1 MTHSLKKI
9 VLFSFFYQF
18 GLFDIPDNLEG
29 VDNDDGNDSDL
40 EAELAAINAGGMGRP
55 KPKPK
60 PKPIPTVDLDA
71 MVAASLR
78 DYLSDED
85 LSGDDDDP
93 DLLNELSEIAGV
105 EVEEKIPTP
114 GVEESAGPIIPT
126 SSVNIADVIKTRIEM
141 YSLAEENSK
150 LANDSG
156 KARRFNRGLKTL
168 KDFLKQAN
176 AGKSI
181 NIDDLPP
188 EVSTKPIQPVP
199 IQVEPTP
206 MRAAPPPPSI
216 SPKEEPEIP
225 EAPVNPHI
233 ALLNLR
239 KLEYKTAAL
248 TAKKSGDTATALQF
262 IKVVK
267 QFDSVIKAIESGQ
280 EVDLSNMPPPASEYK
295 PPVEQIEHKSVGV
308 PEPQKEE
315 SEVQHSNEEPAEI
328 ELPEE
333 ILITATT
340 IMEALQQRL
349 DKYKSVEQAAKDEGN
364 SSKARR
370 FGRIIKQYEDA
381 IKAQKAGR
389 TVAYDDLPCPPGF
402 GPIPIDGPPKPKPP
416 PASVPQMKP
425 ISPQPSTSDE
435 VKPVVPP
442 RPPLRKQD
450 SRASGNHVGT
460 TYMEKQLAILQ
471 DRQKEFKEAAI
482 AAKKSGD
489 IEQAKEYLKIFKGF
503 DSVINA
509 ASGGMPVDM
518 ATVSLFFIS
527 TRLTKNLNIFI
538 QIASN
543 STISTIKFRRL
554 IHNCSDRR
562 S

>member
-1 MTHSLKKI
+1 
-9 VLFSFFYQF
+9 
-18 GLFDIPDNLEG
+18 
-29 VDNDDGNDSDL
+29 
-40 EAELAAINAGGMGRP
+40 
-55 KPKPK
+55 
-60 PKPIPTVDLDA
+60 

-78 DYLSDED
+78 EYGSDEE

-105 EVEEKIPTP
+105 EIEEKTP
-114 GVEESAGPIIPT
+114 SPEEEIQAPIVPT

-141 YSLAEENSK
+141 YTVAEENSK

-188 EVSTKPIQPVP
+188 EVSTKPVQPIPVA
-199 IQVEPTP
+199 EPTP
-206 MRAAPPPPSI
+206 MRTAPPPPISQPT
-216 SPKEEPEIP
+216 SPKEEQP
-225 EAPVNPHI
+225 EAPAEAPAVNPQI
-233 ALLNLR
+233 AMLNSR
-239 KLEYKTAAL
+239 KLEYKNAAL
-248 TAKKSGDTATALQF
+248 SAKKSGDTATALQF

-280 EVDLSNMPPPASEYK
+280 EVDLSNIPPPASEYK
-295 PPVEQIEHKSVGV
+295 PPVEHKPVVV

-315 SEVQHSNEEPAEI
+315 SEVQNSNEEPAEMD
-328 ELPEE
+328 LPEE
-333 ILITATT
+333 VLITGST

-364 SSKARR
+364 TSKARR
-370 FGRIIKQYEDA
+370 FGRIIKQYDDA

-389 TVAYDDLPCPPGF
+389 TVAYDELPCPPGF
-402 GPIPIDGPPKPKPP
+402 GPIPVDGPPKPKPP
-416 PASVPQMKP
+416 PTPVPQMKP
-425 ISPQPSTSDE
+425 TSPQPSTSDE
-435 VKPVVPP
+435 VKPVAPP

-460 TYMEKQLAILQ
+460 THMEKQLAILQ
-471 DRQKEFKEAAI
+471 ERQKEFKEAAI
-482 AAKKSGD
+482 AAKKAGD

-518 ATVSLFFIS
+518 ATVSFF
-527 TRLTKNLNIFI
+527 FVM
-538 QIASN
+538 
-543 STISTIKFRRL
+543 F
-554 IHNCSDRR
+554 
-562 S
+562 

>member
-1 MTHSLKKI
+1 M
-9 VLFSFFYQF
+9 
-18 GLFDIPDNLEG
+18 
-29 VDNDDGNDSDL
+29 
-40 EAELAAINAGGMGRP
+40 EAELAAINAGGGGRH

-60 PKPIPTVDLDA
+60 PKPVPTVDLDA
-71 MVAASLR
+71 MVAASMKE
-78 DYLSDED
+78 YGSDEE

-105 EVEEKIPTP
+105 EIEEKTP
-114 GVEESAGPIIPT
+114 SPEEEIAAPIVPT

-141 YSLAEENSK
+141 YSVAEENSK

-176 AGKSI
+176 AGKPI

-188 EVSTKPIQPVP
+188 EVSTKPVQPVP
-199 IQVEPTP
+199 VPVEPTP
-206 MRAAPPPPSI
+206 MRTAPPPPI
-216 SPKEEPEIP
+216 SPKEEPEVP
-225 EAPVNPHI
+225 AVPVNPQI
-233 ALLNLR
+233 AMLNSR

-280 EVDLSNMPPPASEYK
+280 DVDLSNMPPPASEYK
-295 PPVEQIEHKSVGV
+295 PPVEQKPVVV

-315 SEVQHSNEEPAEI
+315 SEVQNSNEEPAEM

-333 ILITATT
+333 VLITASSV
-340 IMEALQQRL
+340 MEALQQRL
-349 DKYKSVEQAAKDEGN
+349 DKYKTVEQAAKDEGN
-364 SSKARR
+364 TSKARR
-370 FGRIIKQYEDA
+370 FGRIIKQYDDA

-389 TVAYDDLPCPPGF
+389 TVAYDELPCPPGF
-402 GPIPIDGPPKPKPP
+402 GPIPVDGPPKPKPP
-416 PASVPQMKP
+416 PTPVPQMKP
-425 ISPQPSTSDE
+425 TSPQPSTSDE

-460 TYMEKQLAILQ
+460 THMEKQLAILL

-518 ATVSLFFIS
+518 ATVSFF
-527 TRLTKNLNIFI
+527 LNIF
-538 QIASN
+538 
-543 STISTIKFRRL
+543 F
-554 IHNCSDRR
+554 
-562 S
+562 

>member
-1 MTHSLKKI
+1 M
-9 VLFSFFYQF
+9 
-18 GLFDIPDNLEG
+18 
-29 VDNDDGNDSDL
+29 
-40 EAELAAINAGGMGRP
+40 EAELAAINAGGGGRP

-60 PKPIPTVDLDA
+60 PKPVPAVDLDS
-71 MVAASLR
+71 MVAASMME
-78 DYLSDED
+78 YGSDEE

-105 EVEEKIPTP
+105 EIEEKTP
-114 GVEESAGPIIPT
+114 SPEEEISAPIIPT

-150 LANDSG
+150 LASDSG

-176 AGKSI
+176 AGKPI

-188 EVSTKPIQPVP
+188 EVSTKPVQPVP
-199 IQVEPTP
+199 VQVEQPTP
-206 MRAAPPPPSI
+206 IRTAPPPPI

-225 EAPVNPHI
+225 VTPVINPQI
-233 ALLNLR
+233 AMLNSR

-248 TAKKSGDTATALQF
+248 TAKKSGDTVTALQF

-280 EVDLSNMPPPASEYK
+280 EVDLSNMPPPASEYT
-295 PPVEQIEHKSVGV
+295 PPVEHKPVVV

-315 SEVQHSNEEPAEI
+315 SEVQNSNEEPEE

-333 ILITATT
+333 VLITASTV
-340 IMEALQQRL
+340 MEALQQRL

-364 SSKARR
+364 TSKARR

-389 TVAYDDLPCPPGF
+389 TVAYDELPCPPGF
-402 GPIPIDGPPKPKPP
+402 GPIPLDGPPKPKPP
-416 PASVPQMKP
+416 PTPVPQMKP
-425 ISPQPSTSDE
+425 TSPQPSTSDE
-435 VKPVVPP
+435 VKPDVPP
-442 RPPLRKQD
+442 RAPLRRMD

-460 TYMEKQLAILQ
+460 THMEKQLAILL

-518 ATVSLFFIS
+518 ATVRFLKFFY
-527 TRLTKNLNIFI
+527 
-538 QIASN
+538 
-543 STISTIKFRRL
+543 
-554 IHNCSDRR
+554 
-562 S
+562 